1 MGQLWKPLTK
11 LPLKNH
17 FGCNLQ
23 LININHTIIPVIF
36 GILYHLTSKIIF
48 FLVSIIAFNPKGP
61 KSFFRIILHLFERRV
76 LIVKSAMGPYCRKH
90 CLLFFFPWLP
100 NSWTRWLDTSWCCP
114 DTIFLGIQYTPK
126 VCAWHDPKFVF
137 GHHPSF
143 SRNMD
148 WAKGRQGKKMQAV
161 QNAIETNC

>member
-1 MGQLWKPLTK
+1 MGQLWKPITK

-36 GILYHLTSKIIF
+36 GILYHLTSKLIF
-48 FLVSIIAFNPKGP
+48 FLVSIRAFNPKGP
-61 KSFFRIILHLFERRV
+61 KFFFTIILHLFERRV
-76 LIVKSAMGPYCRKH
+76 LNQQWVLIAESIVC
-90 CLLFFFPWLP
+90 FFFSLTAQFLDQMIGHILMLP
-100 NSWTRWLDTSWCCP
+100 RHNFFGGFNTH
-114 DTIFLGIQYTPK
+114 PK
-126 VCAWHDPKFVF
+126 CVHDMTQNLCV

-148 WAKGRQGKKMQAV
+148 WAKARQGKKMQAV